1 MPCCCEECQLI
12 RPRILVIV
20 AGALAVLAAAC
31 GNGGDSSVDVA
42 SGDIA
47 TVVEEG
53 AVLYTTYCAV
63 CHGANLEGHPDWRT
77 PNADGTYNPP
87 PQDVTGHTWHHGD
100 STLVQLISEGSPFRE
115 SVMPAFGD
123 TLTDEQI
130 LAILE
135 FFRSHWGEQERAF
148 QQQATERDIAAS
160 S

>member
-1 MPCCCEECQLI
+1 MI
-12 RPRILVIV
+12 RQRILVTV
-20 AGALAVLAAAC
+20 VVALALLMAGC
-31 GNGGDSSVDVA
+31 GDGGDSTVELA
-42 SGDIA
+42 TGDIA
-47 TVVEEG
+47 TVVAEG
-53 AVLYTTYCAV
+53 AALYATYCAV
-63 CHGANLEGHPDWRT
+63 CHGADLEGHPDWRT

-100 STLVQLISEGSPFRE
+100 PTLVQLISEGSPFRQ

-135 FFRSHWGEQERAF
+135 FFRSNWGEQERTF